1 MDSALAEADDD
12 IAQAPDPSQVD
23 SVDGGISLLG
33 LSGSS
38 NSPAAPQL
46 FVTSQ
51 IASEFCQIY
60 LRQVD
65 PIIKILH
72 RPSLSKLMLEGQQY
86 LGYPDGHAS
95 VQAISS
101 AVCYSAATSMTERQ
115 CQEMFHMERTRLVAD
130 CRKICEAAI
139 ERSGLLSTRDISVLQ
154 AFVLYLVS
162 AWYPLVSTA
171 FTNDYSV

>member
-23 SVDGGISLLG
+23 SVDGGVSILG

-38 NSPAAPQL
+38 YSPAAPHL

-51 IASEFCQIY
+51 IARELCQIY

-72 RPSLSKLMLEGQQY
+72 RPSLSKWMLEGQQY
-86 LGYPDGHAS
+86 LRYPDGHPS
-95 VQAISS
+95 VHAISS
-101 AVCYSAATSMTERQ
+101 AVCYSAATSMPERQ
-115 CQEMFHMERTRLVAD
+115 CQEMFQMEKARVVAE
-130 CRKICEAAI
+130 CRKTCEAAI
-139 ERSGLLSTRDISVLQ
+139 ERSGLLSTRDITVLQ
-154 AFVLYLVS
+154 AFILYLVGI
-162 AWYPLVSTA
+162 
-171 FTNDYSV
+171 